1 MPFSCGR
8 KPTKLKIECL
18 RDENMI
24 QLYYP
29 NTAKEMYKQ
38 MAPQK
43 KIPKRS
49 EVDKKYTW
57 ATEDLFASDEL
68 WEQALEEIKKYIP
81 IIASFKGTLGES
93 AERLYSFFKGED
105 ELGLKMHALANYAM
119 RKSDEDTGNSFYNAM
134 KGKLM
139 STFVAIDSASS
150 FSTPEIIAI
159 PDETIEAFM
168 QQEEGL
174 RVYKRSLERIRRRK
188 AHTLSDAEERIMSL
202 AGQMTNAPTD
212 IGSAFRNADIRFP
225 DITDAEGNALQVTQ
239 GSFIPLMENE
249 DVNVR
254 KAAFESLY
262 HNFAAFKNTT
272 AAFLDAQMKALIFN
286 AQARNY
292 SSTLEAALDRTE
304 VPVEVYHNLIEA
316 VHNNIDY
323 LHKYVSLRK
332 KLMGVDELH
341 MYDLYTPIVSDATKE
356 IPYEEAQQIVLKAL
370 APLGEDYVDI
380 LKEGFANRWIDVY
393 ENEGKRG
400 GAYSSGGTPHPY
412 VLLNHKDTLDSMFTL
427 AHEMGHALHSYHSI
441 KYQPPCNAN
450 YVIFVAEVASTC
462 NEVLLVK
469 YLLNS
474 TTDKRERAYL
484 INHFL
489 ESFRGTVY
497 RQTMFAE
504 FELFMSQLA
513 ESGSSLTADAL
524 CKKYYEL
531 NKFYFGEDITVDE
544 EISYEWARIPHFFYN
559 FYVFQ
564 YATGFSAACAIANRI
579 LTEGETA
586 VADYKKFLSAGGSM
600 DPISILK
607 LAGVDMTTSAPIND
621 ALKLFGELIDE
632 MEELMA

>member
-1 MPFSCGR
+1 
-8 KPTKLKIECL
+8 
-18 RDENMI
+18 
-24 QLYYP
+24 
-29 NTAKEMYKQ
+29 
-38 MAPQK
+38 MAQQK

-57 ATEDLFASDEL
+57 ATEDLFATDEL
-68 WEQALEEIKKYIP
+68 WAQALEEARELIP
-81 IIASFKGTLGES
+81 AASKFKGTLGQS
-93 AERLYSFFKGED
+93 AEQLYNFLTTRD
-105 ELGLKMHALANYAM
+105 EVSLKLHRLANYAM
-119 RKSDEDTGNSFYNAM
+119 HKSDEDTANSFYNEM

-139 STFVAIDSASS
+139 SFLVALESALS
-150 FSTPEIIAI
+150 FATPEIIAI
-159 PDETIEAFM
+159 GDETLADFLAKKPE
-168 QQEEGL
+168 L
-174 RVYKRSLERIRRRK
+174 KVYSRQLELIRRRK

-202 AGQMTNAPTD
+202 AGQMTSAPTD

-225 DITDAEGNALQVTQ
+225 DIHDAEGNALQLTQ
-239 GSFIPLMENE
+239 GSYIPLMEDA

-254 KAAFESLY
+254 KAAFETLY
-262 HNFAAFKNTT
+262 HTYAGFKNTT
-272 AAFLDAQMKALIFN
+272 AAFLNAQMKTLIFN

-292 SSTLEAALDRTE
+292 SSTLEAALDETE
-304 VPVEVYHNLIEA
+304 VPVQVYHNLIEA
-316 VHNNIDY
+316 VHANMEY
-323 LHKYVSLRK
+323 LHKYIRLRK
-332 KLMGVDELH
+332 RLMGVDELH
-341 MYDLYTPIVSDATKE
+341 MYDLYTPIVNDAAKE
-356 IPYEEAQQIVLKAL
+356 IPYEEAKEIIIKAL
-370 APLGEDYVDI
+370 APLGEDYISI
-380 LKEGFANRWIDVY
+380 LKEGFNNRWIDVY

-400 GAYSSGGTPHPY
+400 GAYSSGGVPHPY
-412 VLLNHKDTLDSMFTL
+412 VLLNQKDTLDSMFTI

-441 KYQPPCNAN
+441 KNQPACNSH

-462 NEVLLVK
+462 NEVLLMK
-469 YLLNS
+469 YLLGS

-513 ESGSSLTADAL
+513 ESGAALTADAL

-531 NKFYFGEDITVDE
+531 NKLYFGDAITVDE
-544 EISYEWARIPHFFYN
+544 EISHEWARIPHFFYN

-579 LTEGETA
+579 LNEGEKA
-586 VADYKKFLSAGGSM
+586 VADYKKFLSAGNSM

-607 LAGVDMTTSAPIND
+607 LAGVDMTTAAPVND

-632 MEELMA
+632 MEELLA